1 MHMRFTMTS
10 SALAVMLVA
19 AGGSLAQNYPTKP
32 VRILT
37 GTPGTSVD
45 IAARIIGQGISPAL
59 GQPVVVDNRPA
70 GLIPDIL
77 AKAQPDG
84 YTTAVAATTF
94 WVTPLLQKTN
104 YDMKD
109 FTPVTILT

>member
-1 MHMRFTMTS
+1 MDMRFTMTS
-10 SALAVMLVA
+10 SALAAMLVA
-19 AGGSLAQNYPTKP
+19 SGSLAQNYPTKA

-45 IAARIIGQGISPAL
+45 IAPRIIGQGISPLLA
-59 GQPVVVDNRPA
+59 QPVGGDTRPA
-70 GLIPDIL
+70 GLVPEIL
-77 AKAQPDG
+77 AKTQPDG

-109 FTPVTILT
+109 FTPV